1 MAGGESDVSESKKW
15 LSIESMVEAA
25 EAHRAAG
32 ECIVFTNGCFDL
44 LHAGHVRYLS
54 AARAEGDLLVVGL
67 NSDASVKRIK
77 APGRPVVP
85 ENQRAEVLSALACV
99 DYVILFDEPDP
110 GNLIRQI
117 APDVLV
123 KGADWSEDRI
133 VGADAVTARGGKVVR
148 VPLVPEVSTSA
159 LIRRI
164 TERFC

>member
-15 LSIESMVEAA
+15 LSIESMVEVA

-32 ECIVFTNGCFDL
+32 DCIVFTNGCFDL

-77 APGRPVVP
+77 VPGRPVVP

-123 KGADWSEDRI
+123 KGADWPEDHI
-133 VGADAVTARGGKVVR
+133 IGADTVTARGGKVVR

-159 LIRRI
+159 IIRRI
-164 TERFC
+164 IERFC

>member
-1 MAGGESDVSESKKW
+1 MAGGELDVSESKKW

-32 ECIVFTNGCFDL
+32 ERIVFTNGCFDL

-85 ENQRAEVLSALACV
+85 ETQRAEVLSALACV
-99 DYVILFDEPDP
+99 DYVIIFDEPDP
-110 GNLIRQI
+110 GDLIRQI

-133 VGADAVTARGGKVVR
+133 IGADTVKACGGKVVR

-164 TERFC
+164 IERFC

>member
-32 ECIVFTNGCFDL
+32 DCIVFTNGCFDL

-133 VGADAVTARGGKVVR
+133 VGADTVTARGGKVVR

>member
-1 MAGGESDVSESKKW
+1 MAGGESNVSESKKW
-15 LSIESMVEAA
+15 LSIESMVKAA
-25 EAHRAAG
+25 EAHRSAG
-32 ECIVFTNGCFDL
+32 ERIVFTNGCFDL

-85 ENQRAEVLSALACV
+85 EKQRAEVLSALACV
-99 DYVILFDEPDP
+99 DYVVIFDEPDP
-110 GNLIRQI
+110 GSLIRQI
-117 APDVLV
+117 VPDVLV
-123 KGADWSEDRI
+123 KGADWAEDHI
-133 VGADAVTARGGKVVR
+133 IGADTVKARGGKVVR

-164 TERFC
+164 IERFC

>member
-1 MAGGESDVSESKKW
+1 MAGRESDVNESKKW

-44 LHAGHVRYLS
+44 LHAGHVRYLT

-133 VGADAVTARGGKVVR
+133 IGADAVKARGGKVVR

-164 TERFC
+164 IDRFC

>member
-1 MAGGESDVSESKKW
+1 MAGGESDVSKSKKW

-32 ECIVFTNGCFDL
+32 ERIVFTNGCFDL

-77 APGRPVVP
+77 VPGRPVVP

-123 KGADWSEDRI
+123 KGADWPEGHI
-133 VGADAVTARGGKVVR
+133 IGADTVKARGGKVVR

-164 TERFC
+164 IERFC